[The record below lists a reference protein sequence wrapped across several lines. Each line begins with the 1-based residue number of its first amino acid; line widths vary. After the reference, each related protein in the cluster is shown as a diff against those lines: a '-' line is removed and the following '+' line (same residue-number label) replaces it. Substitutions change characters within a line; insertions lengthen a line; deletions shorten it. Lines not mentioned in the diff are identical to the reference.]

1 MAEIVSQKNKRALGI
16 DPGLA
21 TTGYAV
27 VEALDKG
34 GNLSAWGSIK
44 TSSKRSLPLRL
55 REIYLEIDGLISKW
69 RPSLLVIED
78 VYVLDKFPK
87 AAIQLGEV
95 VGVILLAAENN
106 MVETL
111 KIRPTEVKSCLAGN
125 GRASKI
131 NVSDSVKRIFSLK
144 KDIKPDHASDSAAL
158 ALVGLSRKGYF
169 NF

>member
-1 MAEIVSQKNKRALGI
+1 MTQTSKKQIRALGI

-21 TTGYAV
+21 ATGYAV
-27 VEALDKG
+27 AEALNKG
-34 GNLSAWGSIK
+34 GELCVWGSIRTHSKK
-44 TSSKRSLPLRL
+44 TQPLRL
-55 REIYLEIDGLISKW
+55 QEIYTGVDEIIKNW
-69 RPSLLVIED
+69 RPLLLVIED

-95 VGVILLAAENN
+95 VGVITLAAQNN

-111 KIRPTEVKSCLAGN
+111 RIRPTEVKSCLTGN

-131 NVSDSVKRIFSLK
+131 NVANAVKRIFTVK
-144 KDIKPDHASDSAAL
+144 KDIKPDHASDAAAL

>member
-1 MAEIVSQKNKRALGI
+1 MTKTSSQKNIRALGI

-21 TTGYAV
+21 STGYAV
-27 VEALDKG
+27 VEALIKG
-34 GNLSAWGSIK
+34 GNLSDWGSIK
-44 TSSKRSLPLRL
+44 TSSKKTLPLRL
-55 REIYLEIDGLISKW
+55 QEIYSEIDGLINKW
-69 RPSLLVIED
+69 SPSLLVIED

-95 VGVILLAAENN
+95 VGVILLAAQNN

-111 KIRPTEVKSCLAGN
+111 RIRPTEVKSCLTGN

-131 NVSDSVKRIFSLK
+131 NVSDSVKRIFSIK
-144 KDIKPDHASDSAAL
+144 KDIKPDHASDAAAL

>member
-1 MAEIVSQKNKRALGI
+1 MAKTLSQKNIRALGI

-21 TTGYAV
+21 STGYAV
-27 VEALDKG
+27 VETLIKR
-34 GNLSAWGSIK
+34 GNLSDWGSIK
-44 TSSKRSLPLRL
+44 TSSKKTLPLRL
-55 REIYLEIDGLISKW
+55 QEIYLEIDGLINKW
-69 RPSLLVIED
+69 SPSLLVIED

-95 VGVILLAAENN
+95 VGVILLAAQNN
-106 MVETL
+106 MVESL
-111 KIRPTEVKSCLAGN
+111 RVRPTEVKSCLTGN

-131 NVSDSVKRIFSLK
+131 NVSDSVKRIFSIK
-144 KDIKPDHASDSAAL
+144 KDIKPDHASDAAAL